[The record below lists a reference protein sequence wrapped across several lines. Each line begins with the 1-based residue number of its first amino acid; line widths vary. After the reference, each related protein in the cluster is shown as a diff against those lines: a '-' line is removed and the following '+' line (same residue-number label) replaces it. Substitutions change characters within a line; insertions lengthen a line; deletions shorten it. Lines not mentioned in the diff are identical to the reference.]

1 MSSINSN
8 TKSSKQFLKSK
19 QKRSN
24 KNLES
29 NKKQKSSKKNTKNI
43 YSDIENDEESDSIK
57 SIKESLNDIE
67 QDDENSNS
75 KSFKIENS
83 LSQLTQNFLNY
94 IKKKGRVKISINDLV
109 NDLNV
114 KKRRIYDITNVLQ
127 GIGYLD
133 KMGKNNFLWIKNNND
148 ENNEHAPPNSESAKK
163 DIISENYISNYSQ
176 LKKEF
181 DELKSKNN
189 ELDDLI
195 NRYREEFKLI
205 SEKNEFK
212 IYGYITFDDIIEL
225 SKNENVHFMLIKAPK
240 GTLINVIDD
249 EEARKAYNKIK
260 IQMENGKIQ
269 KDEKLLLNT
278 LENQHHIF
286 FSSQDKELKI
296 YKIENGKVIRQ
307 SNEENIN
314 NIFNQNIQNNISS
327 STNSFEQKNSIN
339 KNNFNNNIII
349 NNQSIEKNSTDK
361 NNSTIFNFDQFNI
374 DNSSKKINNKQIFNF
389 DNIPSNSNIKQNL
402 NNKIEEPQKNQNNI
416 NIGISNIFKI

>member
-43 YSDIENDEESDSIK
+43 YSDIENYEESDSIK

-212 IYGYITFDDIIEL
+212 IYGYINFDDIIEL
-225 SKNENVHFMLIKAPK
+225 SRNENVHFMLIKAPK

-402 NNKIEEPQKNQNNI
+402 NNKIEEPQNNQNNI

>member
-133 KMGKNNFLWIKNNND
+133 KMGKNNFLWIKNNNS
-148 ENNEHAPPNSESAKK
+148 ENNEHTPPNSESAKK

-212 IYGYITFDDIIEL
+212 IYGYINFDDIIEL
-225 SKNENVHFMLIKAPK
+225 SRNENVHFMLIKAPK

-307 SNEENIN
+307 SNQENVN

-402 NNKIEEPQKNQNNI
+402 NNKIEEPQNNQNNI

>member
-24 KNLES
+24 KNLGS

-75 KSFKIENS
+75 KSFKMENS

-133 KMGKNNFLWIKNNND
+133 KMGKNNFLWIKNNNS
-148 ENNEHAPPNSESAKK
+148 ENNEHTPPNSESTKK

-225 SKNENVHFMLIKAPK
+225 SRNENVHFMLIKAPK

-307 SNEENIN
+307 SNQENVN

-402 NNKIEEPQKNQNNI
+402 NNKIEEPQNNQNNI

>member
-75 KSFKIENS
+75 KSFKMENS

-148 ENNEHAPPNSESAKK
+148 ENNEHEPPNSESTKK

-225 SKNENVHFMLIKAPK
+225 SRNENVHFMLIKAPK

-307 SNEENIN
+307 SNEENNN
-314 NIFNQNIQNNISS
+314 NIINQNIQNNISS
-327 STNSFEQKNSIN
+327 STNYFELKKSIN

-402 NNKIEEPQKNQNNI
+402 NNKIEEPQNNQNNI

>member
-133 KMGKNNFLWIKNNND
+133 KMGKNNFLWIKNNNS
-148 ENNEHAPPNSESAKK
+148 ENNEHTPPNSESAKK

-225 SKNENVHFMLIKAPK
+225 SRNENVHFMLIKAPK

-314 NIFNQNIQNNISS
+314 NIFNQNIQNNISC

-402 NNKIEEPQKNQNNI
+402 NNKIEEPQNNQNNI

>member
-1 MSSINSN
+1 M
-8 TKSSKQFLKSK
+8 
-19 QKRSN
+19 
-24 KNLES
+24 
-29 NKKQKSSKKNTKNI
+29 
-43 YSDIENDEESDSIK
+43 
-57 SIKESLNDIE
+57 
-67 QDDENSNS
+67 
-75 KSFKIENS
+75 
-83 LSQLTQNFLNY
+83 
-94 IKKKGRVKISINDLV
+94 

-133 KMGKNNFLWIKNNND
+133 KMGKNNFLWIKND
-148 ENNEHAPPNSESAKK
+148 GGENNGRAPPDSESTKK

-225 SKNENVHFMLIKAPK
+225 SRNENVHFMLIKAPK

-249 EEARKAYNKIK
+249 EESRKAYNKIK

-307 SNEENIN
+307 SNQENVN
-314 NIFNQNIQNNISS
+314 NIFNQKIQDNISS
-327 STNSFEQKNSIN
+327 STNFFEHKN
-339 KNNFNNNIII
+339 
-349 NNQSIEKNSTDK
+349 
-361 NNSTIFNFDQFNI
+361 
-374 DNSSKKINNKQIFNF
+374 
-389 DNIPSNSNIKQNL
+389 
-402 NNKIEEPQKNQNNI
+402 
-416 NIGISNIFKI
+416 

>member
-133 KMGKNNFLWIKNNND
+133 KMGKNNFLWIKNNNS
-148 ENNEHAPPNSESAKK
+148 ENNEHTPPNSESTKK
-163 DIISENYISNYSQ
+163 DIISKNYISNYSQ

-314 NIFNQNIQNNISS
+314 NIINQNIQNNISS

-374 DNSSKKINNKQIFNF
+374 DNSSKKINKKQIFNF

-402 NNKIEEPQKNQNNI
+402 NNKIEEPQSNQNNI

>member
-43 YSDIENDEESDSIK
+43 YSDIENYEESDSIK

-75 KSFKIENS
+75 KSFKMENS

-133 KMGKNNFLWIKNNND
+133 KMGKNNFLWIKNNNS
-148 ENNEHAPPNSESAKK
+148 ENNEHTPPNSESAKK

-212 IYGYITFDDIIEL
+212 IYGYINFDDIIEL
-225 SKNENVHFMLIKAPK
+225 SRNENVHFMLIKAPK

-402 NNKIEEPQKNQNNI
+402 NNKIEGPQNNQNNI